1 MFDRFVR
8 KASCV
13 VLSACLVTSSSRV
26 RAQTPFGTPNE
37 NSAFSIPEA
46 QQIQPAELNKILSA
60 KSGDKPLIL
69 QVGSRVLFDQA
80 HIAGSEY
87 AGPGSQPEGIDR
99 LKQRVKSVPKEKAI
113 VLYCGCC
120 PWNRCPNV
128 APAFRTLQGMG
139 FTNVRVLYVAN
150 NLGTDWVDK
159 GYQVARGH

>member
-8 KASCV
+8 KAGWI

-26 RAQTPFGTPNE
+26 HAQTPFGTPNE

-60 KSGDKPLIL
+60 KSGDKPLVL

-99 LKQRVKSVPKEKAI
+99 LKQRVKSIPKEKAI

>member
-1 MFDRFVR
+1 MIDRFVR
-8 KASCV
+8 MAGCV
-13 VLSACLVTSSSRV
+13 VLSACLAVSCSRV
-26 RAQTPFGTPNE
+26 HGQSPFGAPNE

-46 QQIQPAELNKILSA
+46 QQIQPAELNKTLSA
-60 KSGDKPLIL
+60 KSGDKPLVL

-87 AGPGSQPEGIDR
+87 AGPGSQADGIDR

-128 APAFRTLQGMG
+128 APAFRTLKGMG
-139 FTNVRVLYVAN
+139 FTNVRVLYIAN
-150 NLGTDWVDK
+150 NLGSDWVDK

>member
-1 MFDRFVR
+1 MFYRFVR
-8 KASCV
+8 NAGWA
-13 VLSACLVTSSSRV
+13 VLFACMAVTNSRV
-26 RAQTPFGTPNE
+26 HAQAPFGSPNE

-46 QQIQPAELNKILSA
+46 QQIQPAELNKMLSA
-60 KSGDKPLIL
+60 KSGDKPLVL
-69 QVGSRVLFDQA
+69 QVGSRVLWDQA
-80 HIAGSEY
+80 HVAGSEY

-128 APAFRTLQGMG
+128 APAFRTLKGMG
-139 FTNVRVLYVAN
+139 FTNVKVLYIAN